1 MQHLTLIDWVGAF
14 GGVAL
19 LFAFWRTSIGKW
31 TGKSL
36 WYELDNLIAA
46 LCLITYSLSKGAF
59 VSVVVNAVWGIVA
72 FRGVSSWTERRMQH
86 KRAKASR

>member
-1 MQHLTLIDWVGAF
+1 MPHFTVIDWLGAL

-36 WYELDNLIAA
+36 WYELDNLVAA
-46 LCLITYSLSKGAF
+46 ACLVTYSLNKGAY
-59 VSVVVNAVWGIVA
+59 VSVVVNAVWGVVA
-72 FRGVSSWTERRMQH
+72 FRGVSSWAERRMQR
-86 KRAKASR
+86 KRAKTTR